1 MLSNSEQK
9 VRRSFEDTKY
19 IPGTHYYLVWN
30 DKMRSMLG
38 KKWDVLEVFN
48 NGIIG
53 LPSPDGSQE
62 GKWYFPDVVVVKIS
76 GVLYLRLYDIML
88 SQSSLCISTKT

>member
-1 MLSNSEQK
+1 
-9 VRRSFEDTKY
+9 
-19 IPGTHYYLVWN
+19 
-30 DKMRSMLG
+30 MRSMLG

-62 GKWYFPDVVVVKIS
+62 GKWYFPDRVVVKIS
-76 GVLYLRLYDIML
+76 GVLFFRSYNIMF
-88 SQSSLCISTKT
+88 SKC

>member
-1 MLSNSEQK
+1 MQ
-9 VRRSFEDTKY
+9 
-19 IPGTHYYLVWN
+19 
-30 DKMRSMLG
+30 SMLG

-62 GKWYFPDVVVVKIS
+62 GKWYFPDGFVVKIS
-76 GVLYLRLYDIML
+76 GVLFLRLYDIML
-88 SQSSLCISTKT
+88 SMQLLHLYLNTIFKF

>member
-1 MLSNSEQK
+1 
-9 VRRSFEDTKY
+9 
-19 IPGTHYYLVWN
+19 
-30 DKMRSMLG
+30 MRSMLG

-62 GKWYFPDVVVVKIS
+62 GKWYFPDRVAVKIS
-76 GVLYLRLYDIML
+76 GVLFCVYTIFCSIGENNPIIAYLL
-88 SQSSLCISTKT
+88 TKDSKF